1 MALKFSQH
9 KKRFVSHN
17 HGSRIMWTSDHMPKI
32 RNIELVVFPI
42 TLIFVKYLIGVN
54 SNKIIF
60 LLILNSQAK
69 NKKIASQN
77 AEGLS

>member
-1 MALKFSQH
+1 
-9 KKRFVSHN
+9 
-17 HGSRIMWTSDHMPKI
+17 MPKI